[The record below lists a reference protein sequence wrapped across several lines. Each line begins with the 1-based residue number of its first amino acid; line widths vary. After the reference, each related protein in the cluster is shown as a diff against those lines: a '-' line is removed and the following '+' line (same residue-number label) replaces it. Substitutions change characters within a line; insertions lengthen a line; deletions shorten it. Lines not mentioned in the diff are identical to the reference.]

1 MSTKNNIYINHGYKN
16 RHDYF
21 ISLSE
26 RFDID
31 ISGVYAIADIM
42 GKNEDFDGLVS
53 SLDDY
58 NYMINGNAFFLN

>member
-1 MSTKNNIYINHGYKN
+1 MSTKNNIYIDYGYKN

-31 ISGVYAIADIM
+31 ISGIYAIADIM
-42 GKNEDFDGLVS
+42 GKDEDFDGLVS

-58 NYMINGNAFFLN
+58 QYITQGNAHILN

>member
-1 MSTKNNIYINHGYKN
+1 MSTKNNIYIDYGYKN

-58 NYMINGNAFFLN
+58 QYMTQGNAHILN